1 MPGGRL
7 TYEDR
12 RHIATGLAGGLPFA
26 EIARRLARPTSTVSR
41 EVQRNGG
48 AAGYRA
54 ERADRA
60 TRLRGRRTPAATPRP
75 PLVTGAYGRD
85 PAAVRD
91 LQESLTALILR
102 TGLSRMPA
110 RVLACLCTVDS
121 GSLTAAELV
130 RRLGVSPASIS
141 KAVGQLAA
149 QELIRRER
157 DPHGR
162 RDRYVLDDQLWLRA
176 WLASAR
182 MNEALA
188 DATTGGAEV
197 LGEGTPAGARMTEMS
212 SFLRAVGRDMVRAA
226 ERWRGDRAI

>member
-12 RHIATGLAGGLPFA
+12 RHIAAGLAGGLPFA

-48 AAGYRA
+48 VAGYRA
-54 ERADRA
+54 DRADRA
-60 TRLRGRRTPAATPRP
+60 TRLRGRRAPAAAPRP

-85 PAAVRD
+85 PAAVHD
-91 LQESLTALILR
+91 LQEGLTALILQ

-110 RVLACLCTVDS
+110 RILACLCTVDS

-130 RRLGVSPASIS
+130 RRLRVSPASIS
-141 KAVGQLAA
+141 KAVGQLVA

-157 DPHGR
+157 DPLGR

-182 MNEALA
+182 MNETLA
-188 DATTGGAEV
+188 DAATGGVAV
-197 LGEGTPAGARMTEMS
+197 LGARTPAGARMHEMS
-212 SFLRAVGRDMVRAA
+212 RFLRAVGRDMVRAA
-226 ERWRGDRAI
+226 ERWGSNRGH

>member
-12 RHIATGLAGGLPFA
+12 RRIAAGLADRLPFA

-48 AAGYRA
+48 PAGYRA
-54 ERADRA
+54 DRADRA
-60 TRLRGRRTPAATPRP
+60 TKLRARRTAAVAPRVP
-75 PLVTGAYGRD
+75 VVTRAHGRD
-85 PAAVRD
+85 PAAVHD
-91 LQESLTALILR
+91 LQESLTALIMR

-110 RVLACLCTVDS
+110 RVLACLCTLDS

-130 RRLGVSPASIS
+130 RRLRVSPASIS
-141 KAVGQLAA
+141 KAVGQLAQ

-157 DPHGR
+157 DPRGR

-182 MNEALA
+182 MNEVLA
-188 DATTGGAEV
+188 DATGDGVAV
-197 LGEGTPAGARMTEMS
+197 LGPGTPAGARMHEMS
-212 SFLRAVGRDMVRAA
+212 TFLRVVGRDMVRAA
-226 ERWRGDRAI
+226 ERWGSDRGR